1 MEFSKKITIFVLV
14 FHFALVLGVG
24 IIKTLFGTDLEA
36 LLNYTMVLAV
46 TVCGGYSVKAGVE
59 NYQKIKNSSQ
69 NINIE
74 NQEINNEISI

>member
-1 MEFSKKITIFVLV
+1 MEFSKKITIFVLI

-59 NYQKIKNSSQ
+59 NYQKIKNTYDIPNQGNGEEESS
-69 NINIE
+69 I
-74 NQEINNEISI
+74 